1 MSCMH
6 NKKWKDNKW
15 NRYYKI
21 WKNKFLNQKKKMMKK
36 LIKNIIKFVYI
47 QMKKKNKRYNMYMF
61 EIFIKKYKL

>member
-1 MSCMH
+1 MH
-6 NKKWKDNKW
+6 KKKWKDNKW

-47 QMKKKNKRYNMYMF
+47 
-61 EIFIKKYKL
+61 